1 MPCCLA
7 PAPSFCASSPRVLA
21 SSFTSTLL
29 KIDELSRCPP
39 NSLISGPFHRSDNKP
54 NGSHHRATHWRC
66 INAERPSTA
75 PIDIDLE
82 DGDWELMA
90 KEQWCNKKSVN
101 VEKAEEK
108 ALAVRFVPTKKEKQE
123 LEKKRKQGGREEADV
138 NADDEGAGGS
148 GGRKKRKL
156 VKAVET
162 SFSQSKL
169 QVYRGLDIP
178 FSEDHTQA
186 IAQQTLRATQS
197 ANLPERWTSDP
208 EVHEALHD
216 VSFVQAQVPPTTR
229 YMLTIQF
236 RFGRCFKSIKQFSPK
251 FAQQLLHLVVN
262 QAGQE
267 RWFSDFSNK
276 KEQEAQSIEP
286 QKNGPSPTG
295 EGYALHWSRTE
306 GRRPHR

>member
-1 MPCCLA
+1 MPPKLA
-7 PAPSFCASSPRVLA
+7 D
-21 SSFTSTLL
+21 
-29 KIDELSRCPP
+29 IW
-39 NSLISGPFHRSDNKP
+39 GPFHRSDNKP

-101 VEKAEEK
+101 VEKGAMAGHPRRCEYATAEEK
-108 ALAVRFVPTKKEKQE
+108 ALAVRFAPTKKEKQE

-138 NADDEGAGGS
+138 NADDEGAGGP

-169 QVYRGLDIP
+169 QVYRGLDIA

-197 ANLPERWTSDP
+197 ANLSERWTSDP
-208 EVHEALHD
+208 EVMKLFMMFR
-216 VSFVQAQVPPTTR
+216 SFK
-229 YMLTIQF
+229 L
-236 RFGRCFKSIKQFSPK
+236 RC
-251 FAQQLLHLVVN
+251 LLRH
-262 QAGQE
+262 A
-267 RWFSDFSNK
+267 
-276 KEQEAQSIEP
+276 
-286 QKNGPSPTG
+286 TC
-295 EGYALHWSRTE
+295 
-306 GRRPHR
+306 

>member
-1 MPCCLA
+1 MP
-7 PAPSFCASSPRVLA
+7 P
-21 SSFTSTLL
+21 
-29 KIDELSRCPP
+29 
-39 NSLISGPFHRSDNKP
+39 
-54 NGSHHRATHWRC
+54 
-66 INAERPSTA
+66 
-75 PIDIDLE
+75 
-82 DGDWELMA
+82 
-90 KEQWCNKKSVN
+90 
-101 VEKAEEK
+101 
-108 ALAVRFVPTKKEKQE
+108 

-197 ANLPERWTSDP
+197 ANLPERWTSGASYDTLHADDP
-208 EVHEALHD
+208 IPFWEML
-216 VSFVQAQVPPTTR
+216 QVNKAVLP
-229 YMLTIQF
+229 LA
-236 RFGRCFKSIKQFSPK
+236 K

-276 KEQEAQSIEP
+276 KSKKRNRLSLKKMAQVQQAKVTRFIRQEQKAEGLTDERTKR
-286 QKNGPSPTG
+286 KNH
-295 EGYALHWSRTE
+295 EDVVYFR
-306 GRRPHR
+306 